1 MAITSSGRS
10 EAPNTA
16 APVYEDIVPTVG
28 REQAGIELQEN
39 VAYGP
44 VKKK

>member
-16 APVYEDIVPTVG
+16 APVYEDIVLTPA

-44 VKKK
+44 VKK